1 MPSLSLKIVLDEGA
15 VTRKVKFNTNMTV
28 KQALAVVKD
37 KVIVPDKGKEYALF
51 LRSADDDMTGV
62 WLEDDR
68 TLDYYMLRDGD
79 SLDYICRI
87 RTLRVKLL
95 DDTVKTLQVD
105 EAKTVGELMMSIC
118 ARIGITNYDE
128 YGLCHEE
135 EEETE
140 EAKEVKEGTG
150 TLTLKRKQ
158 AKQERDAAL
167 EQLSI
172 DPKETLLL
180 KRRLY
185 YSDRNVDSRDPVQL
199 HLLYVQTRDTIL
211 NGTHPVTEQQGNDT
225 DRDTTRPTPTAD
237 ESRRVDD
244 TRHRPVYAMMFNDN
258 HDITL
263 IRLVKQN
270 PVLYDTSH
278 EKYMEFNSREV
289 AWQKIGD
296 ALKKP
301 GLNDEEEDERGPN
314 SWVDPPEEEHQRSD
328 EDSDVPKKKIKT
340 RKKRSKRKQEPHFE
354 EVTHTVP
361 MFNES
366 MTTELDAS
374 DSVDAF
380 LLSIGS
386 TLKTFSPY
394 HLNLAKSKIF
404 AVVQDHDLQQIVE
417 RQKPST
423 EGSEIKIATT
433 QSYYSG

>member
-1 MPSLSLKIVLDEGA
+1 MGGADCLPS
-15 VTRKVKFNTNMTV
+15 
-28 KQALAVVKD
+28 
-37 KVIVPDKGKEYALF
+37 EYALF
-51 LRSADDDMTGV
+51 LRSADNDLAGV
-62 WLEDDR
+62 WLEDNR

-79 SLDYICRI
+79 ALDYICKI

-105 EAKTVGELMMSIC
+105 EAKTVGELMMGIC

-128 YGLCHEE
+128 YGLCHDE

-150 TLTLKRKQ
+150 TLTLKKKQ

-167 EQLSI
+167 EQLSKKLKTDDNVQWLDLHRSLREQGI

-211 NGTHPVTEQQGNDT
+211 KGTHPVTEQEAADCKLRWVNI
-225 DRDTTRPTPTAD
+225 RDVHRRILRKNLMDPANPSKSYKYENELTFMKAFYKDINITQTGQDD
-237 ESRRVDD
+237 E
-244 TRHRPVYAMMFNDN
+244 
-258 HDITL
+258 
-263 IRLVKQN
+263 K
-270 PVLYDTSH
+270 
-278 EKYMEFNSREV
+278 
-289 AWQKIGD
+289 
-296 ALKKP
+296 
-301 GLNDEEEDERGPN
+301 EEEDRVSN
-314 SWVDPPEEEHQRSD
+314 SWVDPPEEERQCSD
-328 EDSDVPKKKIKT
+328 EDLEVPKKKVKT
-340 RKKRSKRKQEPHFE
+340 RRKRSIKRQEPHFE
-354 EVTHTVP
+354 EVNHTIPV
-361 MFNES
+361 FNES
-366 MTTELDAS
+366 MTTELDAT

-380 LLSIGS
+380 LLSIGA

-417 RQKPST
+417 RQRPPA
-423 EGSEIKIATT
+423 EGSEIKIASS
-433 QSYYSG
+433 QSFYSG